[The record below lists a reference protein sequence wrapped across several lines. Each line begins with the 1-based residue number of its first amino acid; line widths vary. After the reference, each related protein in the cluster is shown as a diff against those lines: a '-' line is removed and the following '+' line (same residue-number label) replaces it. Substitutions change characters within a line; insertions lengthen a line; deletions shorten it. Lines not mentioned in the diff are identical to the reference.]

1 MYSTLCQTCDCRWK
15 LSWLPSVSVLGGL
28 MISEELCQMY
38 DCRLKLSWLL
48 SVSVLEGRQRWH
60 VQQLLSRRL
69 SFRRWRWSGRHG

>member
-1 MYSTLCQTCDCRWK
+1 
-15 LSWLPSVSVLGGL
+15 